1 MFAAR
6 FLCFGSFP
14 AFSLQVGTNE
24 RMKVAFEDGTAETT
38 TRCGPARRHF
48 HIKFD
53 HKKAVFNRK
62 NNDMLYAN
70 PLWAWKYNE
79 NISKTKGRY
88 QVSFACHCLEKIEN
102 KGQRAIKTKECERQ
116 NETKWRARQQVNAKD
131 NKRMWA

>member
-53 HKKAVFNRK
+53 QKKAIFNRK

-70 PLWAWKYNE
+70 PDLGMEIQRETLATQKADIRFHSHAIVWRR
-79 NISKTKGRY
+79 SKTKGSERLK
-88 QVSFACHCLEKIEN
+88 QKNVSGKMKRN
-102 KGQRAIKTKECERQ
+102 G
-116 NETKWRARQQVNAKD
+116 ARD
-131 NKRMWA
+131 NR